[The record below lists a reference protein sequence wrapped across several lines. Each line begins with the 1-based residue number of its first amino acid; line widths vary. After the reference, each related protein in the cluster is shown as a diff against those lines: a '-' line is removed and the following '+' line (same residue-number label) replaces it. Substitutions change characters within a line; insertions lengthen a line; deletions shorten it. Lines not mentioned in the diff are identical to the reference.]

1 MAGARRLLGCFDGD
15 GAGRRATGKLIAGLR
30 PALIGSGLKL
40 AVVKLPSGS
49 DSDGLIRSKGP
60 DALRRPIEQAGH
72 WLQWEINQFL
82 APHNAD
88 DDDLSV
94 LQRWE
99 AQPRELLAVL

>member
-1 MAGARRLLGCFDGD
+1 MLGIFEVD
-15 GAGRRATGKLIAGLR
+15 GAGRRSTGKLIAGLR

-60 DALRRPIEQAGH
+60 DALRRPIEQARH
-72 WLQWEINQFL
+72 RLQWELNQLL

-88 DDDLSV
+88 ADDLSV
-94 LQRWE
+94 L
-99 AQPRELLAVL
+99 